1 MPEQLNADSWIW
13 VVVMDPETDPQYLG
27 QQDEKSGV
35 AYIPA
40 FLSKEDAQQGL
51 LNLSMDRGKKI
62 EIQAVMYD
70 QLNGDAAANGFQVFI
85 VSAQGAI
92 LQRISPTDSK

>member
-1 MPEQLNADSWIW
+1 MAEPLSKDSWIW
-13 VVVMDPETDPQYLG
+13 VIVMEPETDPQYLG
-27 QQDEKSGV
+27 QEDEKSGV

-40 FLSKEDAQQGL
+40 FLSKEDAQQGV

-70 QLNGDAAANGFQVFI
+70 HLGDDAATNGFQVFI

-92 LQRISPTDSK
+92 LQRISPADSK